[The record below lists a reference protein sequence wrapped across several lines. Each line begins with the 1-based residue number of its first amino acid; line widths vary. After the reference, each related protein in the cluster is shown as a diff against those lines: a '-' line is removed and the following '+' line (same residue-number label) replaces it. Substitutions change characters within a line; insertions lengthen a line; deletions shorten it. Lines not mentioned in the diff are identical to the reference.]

1 MNASHPDRAVI
12 PDSVQPFHPK
22 ETRSHQQ
29 ANRHFQNQK
38 PLSLNAATPQK
49 TSRAWSAVGIL
60 LIVLA
65 WHVTA
70 TAMGPM
76 MMATP
81 LQTLQAI
88 PRLIQ
93 SPHFMEH
100 AGASLMRICL
110 GVSTGCAL
118 GFVLGL
124 LAGHSSRLRGLLEPL
139 RWLLMSIPPVIVVV
153 LAMLWFGLG
162 SPMVIFMT
170 VLMMSPGMYVNTVKG
185 MLQIDRQLTEMTH
198 VYRFGFW
205 RRLRHL
211 YLPALTAPLTAALL
225 IATAGGVR
233 LVVMAEV
240 LGAESGAGYALAN
253 ARSTFDTA
261 ELYAWVLL
269 ILLLVAALEFLLL
282 QPLQRRLGK
291 WKEPS
296 HA

>member
-1 MNASHPDRAVI
+1 MSAMRPFYISTVSTNTPPRARNAGP
-12 PDSVQPFHPK
+12 VQTP
-22 ETRSHQQ
+22 R
-29 ANRHFQNQK
+29 RH
-38 PLSLNAATPQK
+38 
-49 TSRAWSAVGIL
+49 TSRLWSLAGVL

-65 WHVTA
+65 WQSAA
-70 TAMGPM
+70 TVLGPM

-81 LQTLQAI
+81 LETLQAL
-88 PRLIQ
+88 PRLLG
-93 SPHFMEH
+93 SAHFLEH
-100 AGASLMRICL
+100 AGASLMRIAI
-110 GVSTGCAL
+110 GVVTGCAIGFAL
-118 GFVLGL
+118 GV
-124 LAGHSSRLRGLLEPL
+124 LAGHSASLRGLLEPL

-170 VLMMSPGMYVNTVKG
+170 VVMMTPGMYVNTVKG
-185 MLQIDRQLTEMTH
+185 MLHIDPLLAEMTH

-225 IATAGGVR
+225 IATCGGVR

-269 ILLLVAALEFLLL
+269 ILMFVAMLEFLLL

-291 WKEPS
+291 WREPG